1 MKKLLYLL
9 IAMPFLMFVSC
20 SDDAA
25 EMEPDTV
32 LTVDN
37 TVEVSGVTLLN
48 DTLYTVVGT
57 TIELNGVAV
66 KTVSAQPA
74 SLHSALYFLDGNVIA
89 SKNRAAAPNF
99 TTDNNAIGK
108 HTISVAA
115 TLRRADDSLT
125 GVAINL
131 PLVVVTESSKLPK
144 NAPEIG
150 TYSRTVRVRK

>member
-1 MKKLLYLL
+1 MKKFLFIL
-9 IAMPFLMFVSC
+9 ISLPFMLFVSC
-20 SDDAA
+20 SNDSADL
-25 EMEPDTV
+25 EPDTV

-66 KTVSAQPA
+66 KTVSPQPA

-99 TTDNNAIGK
+99 TTDSNAVGK

-131 PLVVVTESSKLPK
+131 PLVVVSESSKLPAA
-144 NAPEIG
+144 APVIG
-150 TYSRTVRVRK
+150 TYSRTIRVRK

>member
-25 EMEPDTV
+25 DMEPDTV

-66 KTVSAQPA
+66 KTVSPQPA
-74 SLHSALYFLDGNVIA
+74 TLHSALYFLDGNVIA
-89 SKNRAAAPNF
+89 SKNRSAAPNF
-99 TTDNNAIGK
+99 TTDDNTVGK

-131 PLVVVTESSKLPK
+131 PLVVVTDSSKLPK
-144 NAPEIG
+144 NAPAIG